1 MLCDS
6 GPLRRPVKQVN
17 PTAGIYKSSG
27 WCRLIGN
34 SVDVT
39 IPVLKKRPPVG
50 VNFIGIPGEE

>member
-6 GPLRRPVKQVN
+6 GPPGRPEVGH

-39 IPVLKKRPPVG
+39 NPVLKKRPPVG
-50 VNFIGIPGEE
+50 VNFIGIRGE